1 MSTVQF
7 PKDTLSK
14 WDWERL
20 KAAHDLKGAADV
32 VEFLNGREATL
43 DLLDELEIPEDKTQP
58 RFNIPSEPQS
68 VAVECAPGQWLSA
81 GADLKWRSK
90 RPPREYI
97 IEDLMPS
104 NQVHL
109 LGGPSGAGKTTLA
122 FQMLDALRRGEGNF
136 LGRKI
141 LRPMKIAYISADR
154 ASNSVEETLDRVQVD
169 FPIFSIVDKA
179 LEGKSLIDD
188 VFPMLTATYGYR
200 PDFIYVDGFTG
211 LCPDGTVNNYLA
223 VASWLATL
231 QRYCQAKKITLVGAC
246 HTSKI
251 REGEEI
257 RNVRQ
262 KVLGTVAWAGYSE
275 TIILIE
281 PPENAKVE
289 DSKKAVYLLPRN
301 KPEEKIFVFMEDG
314 KYVLHESM
322 ATESTA
328 GDFILETIL
337 PEATLTPSR
346 AIDHKSLWAIAE
358 RKGVNR
364 RTFDR
369 YLANLVSRGKLR
381 RTGKGVYVVPA
392 EDETI

>member
-1 MSTVQF
+1 MSDTV
-7 PKDTLSK
+7 TL
-14 WDWERL
+14 E
-20 KAAHDLKGAADV
+20 
-32 VEFLNGREATL
+32 
-43 DLLDELEIPEDKTQP
+43 LDEALEIPKDPTQP
-58 RFNIPSEPQS
+58 KFNIPADPQP
-68 VAVECAPGQWLSA
+68 VATECAPGQWLPA
-81 GADLKWRSK
+81 GADLKWRSP

-122 FQMLDALRRGEGNF
+122 FQMLNALREGTGSF

-188 VFPMLTATYGYR
+188 VFPMLTSTYGYR
-200 PDFIYVDGFTG
+200 PDFVYIDGFTG

-223 VASWLATL
+223 VASWLAAL
-231 QRYCQAKKITLVGAC
+231 QRYCQSKKITLVGAC

-281 PPENAKVE
+281 PPEKTEVS

-301 KPEEKIFVFMEDG
+301 RPEQKIFVFMEDG
-314 KYVLHESM
+314 KYVLHGSVAESEE
-322 ATESTA
+322 AS
-328 GDFILETIL
+328 DFILETIL
-337 PEATLTPSR
+337 PETALTPNR
-346 AIDHKSLWAIAE
+346 AVDHKSMWAIAE

-369 YLANLVSRGKLR
+369 YLTKLVERGKLR
-381 RTGKGVYVVPA
+381 RKGKGVYVVP
-392 EDETI
+392 EEGETI